1 MPVNYQ
7 NVCTASWLPGGWDAS
22 VIGRYRALA
31 FPEQWRDC
39 VLELC
44 NAGRDEDAEPWRT
57 APTRALEQAIQA
69 YAPDVLV
76 MPRPFGARTEG
87 DPARWLYADADIPD
101 PLPPEVL
108 ATLIA
113 HWLRDLRPEPEHRGL
128 LRQTRAEL
136 AAHTPQW
143 EAVERE
149 LVACDRTDGGT
160 AAPGGHQFTLTPD
173 WLARRILDLGPYP
186 FEGGSLHFRAMPRG
200 PRDKGAELVS
210 QPLAHD
216 AGGSKG
222 VWWFS
227 IILNITLQTV
237 PFDPLP
243 RYHLHWSIRRWATRV
258 SPAGGR
264 LRLPYGSRTS
274 VLLRPRVP
282 VLPGVP
288 LSERFAVAQLERYR
302 DRDTGTF
309 SDRWAH
315 GGPARLLGGVV
326 LGEQLPG
333 AEDLLTDPEKW
344 LADGARAGIVF
355 RTAMGRHEVG
365 PGLMPDQVSRLTE
378 WAGQAVPGELR
389 TAPPHQRVGL
399 TGKRP
404 LNAPPTNVKPD
415 EKEAEEARRT
425 SERRRATALA
435 VSAYGGPVDGGRPVL
450 ELQLVWQN
458 AGMRQTAI
466 TALVELLGLPGPVD
480 ADAAAIAAGTGETA
494 HRDARADRPVALKW
508 STPELV
514 VRLNCFRPVH
524 RRADGSTVALTD
536 GLELPAGGR
545 RTEAVVSASLHS
557 RRKET
562 ADWLRAIEGRESE
575 RSTPPALALVE
586 IDRPEDFAST
596 DHDSKFA
603 LRLGFADA
611 GLVSQFLA
619 VPKKVK
625 GYNTVGNQ
633 HHRAR
638 MAWDDGLRQLGAR
651 VYPELGI
658 DSGLPDGLRHAAVWM
673 VRRNRT
679 SRNRWA
685 TDVPVGVLVTPE
697 GGGMSRIQGWDPDAD
712 DGVGAWV
719 PYPTMLIRLTRLAE
733 VRPPLPAP
741 RTGEQI
747 LRRRSWHSDRAE
759 QRRRAEE
766 WLQRIRASLRHE
778 PTLLLVEA
786 QNARSHWTW
795 LQDGRTES
803 DRMRDGEADSR
814 RLDPDLRLIRV
825 RTGRGR
831 ETPQWWGVNPGDG
844 ANGIAAGLWRPAGS
858 EPDGRVF
865 HSANSKPV
873 QFKSS
878 AVEADKLAPRPIRM
892 GKRKGELTIDTGMVG
907 WTPDLL
913 EISVLGCHPEAGDDP
928 QALASAV
935 HLLRQPP
942 DYPEALSL
950 PLPLHLAGLGQDY
963 VLPHRAAAETPSDAP
978 EVMDPVADSDPVNS
992 VAAGLEEETDAV
1004 ETADQLTL
1012 FDC

>member
-7 NVCTASWLPGGWDAS
+7 NVCTASWLPGGRDAS

-101 PLPPEVL
+101 PLPTEVL

-136 AAHTPQW
+136 TAHTPQW

-149 LVACDRTDGGT
+149 LVACDRTAGGT

-210 QPLAHD
+210 QPLPHD

-227 IILNITLQTV
+227 IVLNITLHTA

-258 SPAGGR
+258 SPASGR

-333 AEDLLTDPEKW
+333 ADDLLTDPEKW

-355 RTAMGRHEVG
+355 RTAMGRHEVAA
-365 PGLMPDQVSRLTE
+365 GLMPDQVSRLTE

-389 TAPPHQRVGL
+389 IAPPHQRVGL

-415 EKEAEEARRT
+415 EKETEEARRT

-480 ADAAAIAAGTGETA
+480 ADAAAIVAGTDETA
-494 HRDARADRPVALKW
+494 HRDARADRPVVLKW

-536 GLELPAGGR
+536 GLELPAGAAERKPSCRRPCIPAVGR
-545 RTEAVVSASLHS
+545 QPTGSGPSRAVNLSGAP
-557 RRKET
+557 RRLSH
-562 ADWLRAIEGRESE
+562 WW
-575 RSTPPALALVE
+575 RSTGLGTSQVPTTTRSSLSGSDSPTRASSPSSSPSPRRSRATTPSAISITVPAWPGTTDCASSARGCTPSSGSTAAYLTDCAM
-586 IDRPEDFAST
+586 RPCGWS
-596 DHDSKFA
+596 
-603 LRLGFADA
+603 A
-611 GLVSQFLA
+611 GTA
-619 VPKKVK
+619 
-625 GYNTVGNQ
+625 
-633 HHRAR
+633 
-638 MAWDDGLRQLGAR
+638 
-651 VYPELGI
+651 
-658 DSGLPDGLRHAAVWM
+658 
-673 VRRNRT
+673 
-679 SRNRWA
+679 
-685 TDVPVGVLVTPE
+685 PVGT
-697 GGGMSRIQGWDPDAD
+697 GG
-712 DGVGAWV
+712 
-719 PYPTMLIRLTRLAE
+719 
-733 VRPPLPAP
+733 P
-741 RTGEQI
+741 RTF
-747 LRRRSWHSDRAE
+747 R
-759 QRRRAEE
+759 
-766 WLQRIRASLRHE
+766 
-778 PTLLLVEA
+778 
-786 QNARSHWTW
+786 
-795 LQDGRTES
+795 
-803 DRMRDGEADSR
+803 
-814 RLDPDLRLIRV
+814 
-825 RTGRGR
+825 
-831 ETPQWWGVNPGDG
+831 
-844 ANGIAAGLWRPAGS
+844 
-858 EPDGRVF
+858 
-865 HSANSKPV
+865 
-873 QFKSS
+873 
-878 AVEADKLAPRPIRM
+878 
-892 GKRKGELTIDTGMVG
+892 
-907 WTPDLL
+907 
-913 EISVLGCHPEAGDDP
+913 
-928 QALASAV
+928 
-935 HLLRQPP
+935 
-942 DYPEALSL
+942 
-950 PLPLHLAGLGQDY
+950 
-963 VLPHRAAAETPSDAP
+963 
-978 EVMDPVADSDPVNS
+978 
-992 VAAGLEEETDAV
+992 
-1004 ETADQLTL
+1004 
-1012 FDC
+1012 